1 MGTIY
6 VGIVMNQTRILK
18 SKIIRGLKIIKNK
31 LKTTTKTIDEN
42 NKLIFTVHKFNGWY
56 QTDYN
61 KHLYYQWKKYIILIV
76 DKSYFYKIKPLKIVI
91 SLLNSQLNFILSFS
105 SIFIFF

>member
-1 MGTIY
+1 VGTIY

-42 NKLIFTVHKFNGWY
+42 NKLIFTVHKFNG
-56 QTDYN
+56 
-61 KHLYYQWKKYIILIV
+61 
-76 DKSYFYKIKPLKIVI
+76 
-91 SLLNSQLNFILSFS
+91 
-105 SIFIFF
+105 